1 MTTALDVIKRSMRLL
16 GVYAIGEEPSSSET
30 TDALSVLNS
39 MMGSW
44 ANDSLAIY
52 AKTLDSITLSY
63 NVASYTVGPSGSTI
77 TTRPTEVSSASYID
91 YQNVSYP
98 LSIATLNDFNQ
109 IPVKSLVI
117 GIPQTMYVL
126 PNMPNVTLTLW
137 PVPST
142 TMTLNLW
149 SSKLIQSFANLTD
162 TLTLPT
168 GYESALSYCLAEEL
182 GPEFGVQVSPDILRK
197 AAQAMRLIRRT
208 NTEVPRLSMPRGIPR
223 GRDFVNYRN
232 A

>member
-98 LSIATLNDFNQ
+98 LSIA
-109 IPVKSLVI
+109 
-117 GIPQTMYVL
+117 
-126 PNMPNVTLTLW
+126 
-137 PVPST
+137 
-142 TMTLNLW
+142 
-149 SSKLIQSFANLTD
+149 
-162 TLTLPT
+162 
-168 GYESALSYCLAEEL
+168 CLL
-182 GPEFGVQVSPDILRK
+182 YTSD
-197 AAQAMRLIRRT
+197 AAD
-208 NTEVPRLSMPRGIPR
+208 E
-223 GRDFVNYRN
+223 
-232 A
+232 